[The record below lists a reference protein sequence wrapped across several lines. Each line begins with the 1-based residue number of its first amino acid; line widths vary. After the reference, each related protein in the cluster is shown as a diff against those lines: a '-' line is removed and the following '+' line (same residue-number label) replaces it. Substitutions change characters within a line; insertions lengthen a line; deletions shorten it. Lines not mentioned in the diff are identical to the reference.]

1 MLGERRG
8 REDFGRAITCAIE
21 EVVNAMQP
29 REEASPYRGVRKD
42 GVATAAVLL
51 AIVVSLAGACV
62 VIIES
67 TAEPP
72 VHKHLTIATAE

>member
-8 REDFGRAITCAIE
+8 RMIFGRANTFA
-21 EVVNAMQP
+21 
-29 REEASPYRGVRKD
+29 GLRKD
-42 GVATAAVLL
+42 RLAMVAVLL

-62 VIIES
+62 VIAES

-72 VHKHLTIATAE
+72 AHKHLVIAAAQ